1 MYTLNGKQH
10 PVRKGQAFLI
20 YPSMPIDYQADAVD
34 PWEFCW
40 VGFNGNDARLLMN
53 ATGFTPQNPV
63 ITLKE
68 PERMEELLM
77 NIYRCRGHHPHDV
90 HQYEPGQTLR
100 ASCVPDPGGQ
110 RPHARPV
117 RTGVE
122 HVQRACDFIASHYQ
136 DPITINDIAGHV
148 GICRSRLYRVFKAHL
163 SISPLQ
169 YLTEFRLREACNLMN
184 RQKATVKEVAYA
196 AGFSDPLYFS
206 TVFKKS
212 LGQAPKEY
220 MKSSKGDDTYITKQ

>member
-1 MYTLNGKQH
+1 MKGHEYKYSFKNQFRTMASMSVYRTGHQQCSGGYHRGLEVRDFYLIHFVMEGGGVYTLNGKQH

-77 NIYRCRGHHPHDV
+77 NIYRCRGHHP
-90 HQYEPGQTLR
+90 T
-100 ASCVPDPGGQ
+100 S
-110 RPHARPV
+110 
-117 RTGVE
+117 
-122 HVQRACDFIASHYQ
+122 S
-136 DPITINDIAGHV
+136 
-148 GICRSRLYRVFKAHL
+148 
-163 SISPLQ
+163 SI
-169 YLTEFRLREACNLMN
+169 
-184 RQKATVKEVAYA
+184 
-196 AGFSDPLYFS
+196 
-206 TVFKKS
+206 
-212 LGQAPKEY
+212 
-220 MKSSKGDDTYITKQ
+220 